1 MTQSKPQ
8 QEIIVYWANLWGDA
22 TKNYQRDRKKHVKNG
37 WTLVSC
43 AKAGRDIFLRVVL
56 TAIYEK

>member
-8 QEIIVYWANLWGDA
+8 QEIIVYWANIWGDA
-22 TKNYQRDRKKHVKNG
+22 TKNYQRDQKKHAKNG
-37 WTLVSC
+37 WVLLSC
-43 AKAGRDIFLRVVL
+43 GEAGRDIFSRVIL